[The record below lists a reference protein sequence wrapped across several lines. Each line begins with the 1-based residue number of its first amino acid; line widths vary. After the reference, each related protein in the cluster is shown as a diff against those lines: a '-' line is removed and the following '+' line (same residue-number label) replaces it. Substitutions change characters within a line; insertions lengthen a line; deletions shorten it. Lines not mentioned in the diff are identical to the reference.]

1 MLDLTSRQIRIF
13 ISSTFRDMKAER
25 DELTKYVFP
34 KLKTICEAR
43 DVTLV
48 ELELRWG
55 ITDEEVAEG
64 KAMLICLDEIDRSR
78 PYFIG
83 MLGDRYGWI
92 PDTIPP
98 DMIERFPWL
107 SEASDKSITEMEIL
121 YGALQV
127 VQAEDKPYAYF
138 YFRDPAYLE
147 RLPEGSVL
155 SDFQA
160 ESPSNGEKLTDLKSR
175 IRNSGYP
182 LKENYIGPREFGE
195 LVYQDLLVLINELY
209 PESEVPNDFEQ
220 EELEQ
225 DAFARKLCDSYI
237 LQEDYHNT
245 LNEFIDSTQPP
256 LMIVGESGAGKSTLV
271 ANWTKLYQ
279 ASHPDITMITHYVDS
294 TTMSADYTF
303 MLQRILSQMKQKMNL
318 EIEIP
323 DQPKDLR
330 NAFVNALFMTKE
342 KGKVVL
348 IFDSIEMLDNA
359 DASSELVWLPP
370 KIPENIRIILST
382 VPGKLV
388 DKLKMRRFGSLRL
401 RPFSEEECRN
411 LIPTFLARYRKHL
424 TEDQIQLILK
434 APKTM
439 NPLFMK
445 TLLQELRLY
454 GDHDTLNDWLNH
466 LIEAETVSSLFDKIL
481 SRFEKDYNR
490 DRPNLVQDTFSLIQ
504 CSRYGLSENELM
516 DLLGQDGNPLPPL
529 FWSPLSIAA
538 NSFLVNQSGLQ
549 NIFHTFF
556 QKALESRYFKNP
568 DAKKK
573 TYQKL
578 ADYWTDKELTPRKR
592 MEYPWH
598 LIQSGNFDKLA
609 GELSDMAFFNVLYT
623 NQKEDVMKYWNLI
636 ETKSKHR
643 KEEDY
648 QEVLQNPNNYP
659 IENLINL
666 SDFFKK
672 TGLIQEAYNLYENLG
687 KRCEDELNKSC
698 LITIQNEKAEIVKTR
713 GDLKEALELYQATE
727 KIAKE
732 LNNTKELINS
742 INCQAIILQSWGKWQ
757 EAFDLYKE
765 AEKLSIL
772 HKNNRGLS
780 DAINNQA
787 YVLESWGK
795 LQESWDLHKES
806 ETMSREMHD
815 LIGLSI
821 SLQFQARIMRS
832 WGKLDE
838 ALSIYSETEKIARE
852 LGDLF
857 GLSQTLNS
865 KAGIFLEK
873 ERMEEAWDLYKAS
886 EEICRKLDDLVQLSV
901 LLNNEAKLLEQ
912 WGRLEEAWDMYKEA
926 EGVCRKLENPMKIS
940 ICLNNEA
947 YILKEWGKLSKAL
960 ELYKESEI
968 LFRELNFQKGIA
980 ISLTHQGGI
989 LKELENYEDA
999 VVKLQEAM
1007 RIAKDKGYTQI
1018 EKMIQPHLEELESY
1032 M

>member
-83 MLGDRYGWI
+83 MLGERYGWI
-92 PDTIPP
+92 PDTIPA

-127 VQAEDKPYAYF
+127 PEGETTPYAYF
-138 YFRDPAYLE
+138 YFRDPSYLE
-147 RLPEGSVL
+147 RLPEGCVIA
-155 SDFQA
+155 DFQA
-160 ESPSNGEKLTDLKSR
+160 ESPSNGEKLTNLKER
-175 IRNSGYP
+175 IRTSGYP
-182 LKENYIGPREFGE
+182 LQENYTDPRAFGE
-195 LVYQDLLVLINELY
+195 MVYQDLLALINKLY
-209 PESEVPNDFEQ
+209 PESEVPSDFEQ

-225 DAFARKLCDSYI
+225 DAFARKLCDAYI
-237 LQEDYHNT
+237 LQEDYHTT
-245 LNEFIDSTQPP
+245 LNEFASGTQPP
-256 LMIVGESGAGKSTLV
+256 LMIVGESGAGKSTLI
-271 ANWTKLYQ
+271 ANWTKSFK
-279 ASHPDITMITHYVDS
+279 ATHPQVPVITHYVDS
-294 TTMSADYTF
+294 TAKSADYTF
-303 MLQRILSQMKQKMNL
+303 MLQRILTLMNQQL
-318 EIEIP
+318 ELGIEIP
-323 DQPKDLR
+323 DQPKELR

-342 KGKVVL
+342 KGKVILV
-348 IFDSIEMLDNA
+348 FDSIEMLDNA

-370 KIPENIRIILST
+370 KIPENVRIILST

-401 RPFSEEECRN
+401 RPFSEEECRS

-424 TEDQIQLILK
+424 TEDQIQAILK

-454 GDHDTLNDWLNH
+454 GDHDTLNDWLGH

-504 CSRYGLSENELM
+504 CSKYGLSENELL
-516 DLLGQDGNPLPPL
+516 DLLGENGQPIPPL

-538 NSFLVNQSGLQ
+538 FDFLVNQSGLM

-556 QKALESRYFKNP
+556 QKALESRYLKNP

-573 TYQKL
+573 VYAKL
-578 ADYWTDKELTPRKR
+578 ADYWKERELTPRKR

-598 LIQSGNFDKLA
+598 LAQSGNYDQLA
-609 GELSDMAFFNVLYT
+609 TELTDMTFFHELYT
-623 NQKEDVMKYWNLI
+623 HQKEEVMKYWNLV
-636 ETKSKHR
+636 EQKSKHR

-648 QEVLQNPNNYP
+648 QEVLQNQANYP
-659 IENLINL
+659 VESLINL

-672 TGLIQEAYNLYENLG
+672 TGLTQEAFDLYETLQL
-687 KRCEDELNKSC
+687 RCEKEENRSC
-698 LITIQNEKAEIVKTR
+698 LITIQNEKAEIVKSR
-713 GDLKEALELYQATE
+713 GDQKEALELYQATE
-727 KIAKE
+727 KIAEEEK
-732 LNNTKELINS
+732 NDKELINS
-742 INCQAIILQSWGKWQ
+742 INFQALILRNWGKWQ
-757 EAFDLYKE
+757 EAYELYQK
-765 AEKLSIL
+765 AEKIACNI
-772 HKNNRGLS
+772 KDNKGLS

-787 YVLESWGK
+787 LVLENWGK
-795 LQESWDLHKES
+795 LKEAWDLHKES
-806 ETMSREMHD
+806 EAISREMHD

-821 SLQFQARIMRS
+821 SLNNQARILKAWDKIEES
-832 WGKLDE
+832 LT
-838 ALSIYSETEKIARE
+838 LYSETEKIARE

-857 GLSQTLNS
+857 GLSQVLNN
-865 KAGIFLEK
+865 KALIYIQKEK
-873 ERMEEAWDLYKAS
+873 LEEAWDLYKAS
-886 EEICRKLDDLVQLSV
+886 EEICRKMDDQVQLST
-901 LLNNEAKLLEQ
+901 LLVNQARLLEQ
-912 WGRLEEAWDMYKEA
+912 WGRLEEAWDQYKEA
-926 EGVCRKLENPMKIS
+926 EGVCRKLEDPLKIS
-940 ICLNNEA
+940 VCLNNEA
-947 YILKEWGKLSKAL
+947 YILKEWGKLTKAL
-960 ELYKESEI
+960 ELYKESEVI
-968 LFRELNFQKGIA
+968 FRDLNFQKGIA
-980 ISLTHQGGI
+980 LSLTHQGTI
-989 LKELENYEDA
+989 LKEQENYEEAKTMLQDA
-999 VVKLQEAM
+999 M
-1007 RIAKDKGYTQI
+1007 TIAKEKGYSQI

-1032 M
+1032 

>member
-1 MLDLTSRQIRIF
+1 
-13 ISSTFRDMKAER
+13 MKAER

-83 MLGDRYGWI
+83 ILGERYGWI
-92 PDTIPP
+92 PDTIPS

-121 YGALQV
+121 YGALQP
-127 VQAEDKPYAYF
+127 ATTECRPYAYF
-138 YFRDPAYLE
+138 YFRDPSYLE

-160 ESPSNGEKLTDLKSR
+160 ESPTNGEKLTDLKGR
-175 IRNSGYP
+175 IRRSGYP
-182 LKENYIGPREFGE
+182 LQENYQGPREFGE
-195 LVYQDLLVLINELY
+195 MVYNDLLALINELY
-209 PESEVPNDFEQ
+209 PENEVPSDFEQ
-220 EELEQ
+220 EEQEQ

-237 LQEDYHNT
+237 LQEDYHKT
-245 LNEFIDSTQPP
+245 LNEFVDSTQAP
-256 LMIVGESGAGKSTLV
+256 LIIAGESGAGKSTLI
-271 ANWTKLYQ
+271 ANWTRDYQ
-279 ASHPDITMITHYVDS
+279 KSHPDVPVITHYVDS

-303 MLQRILSQMKQKMNL
+303 MLQRILRLMNQKL
-318 EIEIP
+318 ELGIDVP
-323 DQPKDLR
+323 DQPKELR
-330 NAFVNALFMTKE
+330 NAFVNALFMTKD
-342 KGKVVL
+342 KGKMILV
-348 IFDSIEMLDNA
+348 FDSIEMLDNA

-370 KIPENIRIILST
+370 KIPENVRIILST

-401 RPFSEEECRN
+401 RPFSEEECRQ
-411 LIPTFLARYRKHL
+411 LIPTFLAKYRKHM
-424 TEDQIQLILK
+424 TDEQIQAILK

-454 GDHDTLNDWLNH
+454 GDHDTLNDWLTH

-516 DLLGQDGNPLPPL
+516 DLLGEKGTPLPPL

-538 NSFLVNQSGLQ
+538 NSFLVNQSGLL

-568 DAKKK
+568 EAKKK
-573 TYQKL
+573 AYKKL

-598 LIQSGNFDKLA
+598 LTQSGNYDKLA
-609 GELSDMAFFNVLYT
+609 SELTNMDFFHELYT
-623 NQKEDVMKYWNLI
+623 HQKEDVMKYWNLV

-648 QEVLQNPNNYP
+648 LEVLQNPNQYP

-666 SDFFKK
+666 SDFLKK
-672 TGLIQEAYNLYENLG
+672 TGNTQEAYDLYENLQ
-687 KRCEDELNKSC
+687 KRCIEEENSSC
-698 LITIQNEKAEIVKTR
+698 LITIQNNKAEIVKSR
-713 GDLKEALELYQATE
+713 GELKEALELYEATE
-727 KIAKE
+727 KIARE
-732 LNNTKELINS
+732 TGNTKELINS
-742 INCQAIILQSWGKWQ
+742 INYQAIILRNLGKWQ
-757 EAFDLYKE
+757 ETFDLYKK
-765 AEKLSIL
+765 AEQLSIE
-772 HKNNRGLS
+772 HKDNKGLS

-787 YVLESWGK
+787 LVLEDWGK
-795 LQESWDLHKES
+795 LKEAWELHKES
-806 ETMSREMHD
+806 EALSREMHD

-821 SLQFQARIMRS
+821 SLNQQARILKT
-832 WGKLDE
+832 WDKIEE
-838 ALSIYSETEKIARE
+838 ALTIYSETEKIAKE

-857 GLSQTLNS
+857 GLSQSLNN
-865 KAGIFLEK
+865 KALIYIQKEK
-873 ERMEEAWDLYKAS
+873 LEEAWDMYKAS
-886 EEICRKLDDLVQLSV
+886 EEICRKMDDQVQLST
-901 LLNNEAKLLEQ
+901 LLVNQARLLEQ
-912 WGRLEEAWDMYKEA
+912 WGRLEESWDLYKEA
-926 EGVCRKLENPMKIS
+926 EVVCRKLEDPLKIS
-940 ICLNNEA
+940 VCLNNEA
-947 YILKEWGKLSKAL
+947 YILKEWGKLTKAL
-960 ELYKESEI
+960 ELYKESEVI
-968 LFRELNFQKGIA
+968 FRDLNYQKGIA
-980 ISLTHQGGI
+980 LSLTHQGTI
-989 LKELENYEDA
+989 LKEQENYEEA
-999 VVKLQEAM
+999 RTLLQSAM
-1007 RIAKDKGYTQI
+1007 EIAKDKGYTQI
-1018 EKMIQPHLEELESY
+1018 EKMIQPHLEDLESY
-1032 M
+1032 